1 MRAVDEM
8 RQAAFFTEI
17 SAFGI
22 WILINDA
29 EMFLS
34 FDKFPWFAD
43 APVKKILNVET
54 PYPNHLYWPDL
65 DVDLSTEIIM
75 NPENYPLVSG
85 VSACE
90 PV

>member
-1 MRAVDEM
+1 MGQFGARVTDV
-8 RQAAFFTEI
+8 

-22 WILINDA
+22 RILINDA

-54 PYPNHLYWPDL
+54 PSPNHLYWPDL
-65 DVDLSTEIIM
+65 DVDLTTEIIM

-85 VSACE
+85 VSASGT
-90 PV
+90 V

>member
-1 MRAVDEM
+1 MK
-8 RQAAFFTEI
+8 AF
-17 SAFGI
+17 
-22 WILINDA
+22 LLNDS

-54 PYPNHLYWPDL
+54 PCPGHLHWPDL
-65 DVDLSTEIIM
+65 DVDLTTEIIM

-85 VSACE
+85 VS
-90 PV
+90 VDRVV